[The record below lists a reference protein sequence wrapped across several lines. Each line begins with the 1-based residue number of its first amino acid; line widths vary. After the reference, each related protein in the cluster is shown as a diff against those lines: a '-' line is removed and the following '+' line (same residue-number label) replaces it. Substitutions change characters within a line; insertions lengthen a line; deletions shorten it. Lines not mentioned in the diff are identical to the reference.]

1 MSLIERGLAPLCRVI
16 IGGALIL
23 PVYLGIAH
31 GLLDLEQ
38 NPVLRSAL
46 AGAFLIHMWT
56 RPRAAQ
62 WTATLGMGLL
72 ASATYAWV
80 HQGFGDYPGALP
92 AVCTSFLGLASLLVL
107 AAQSMLGTPVQRPE
121 HRKTLWT
128 AAAFP
133 YLSFVIALALN
144 LTSAQHPRVYDLWLY
159 AFDETLKLRA
169 SFLIG
174 HLIANA
180 PLLQDAAR
188 ITYESLPL
196 VICCLVAIERRSPER
211 FSASPMS
218 LFVTAGLAGVVLYQ
232 FLPAAGP
239 AYVFGN
245 QFPESL
251 PALPGIAIQPILL
264 PRVARNAMPSVHFA
278 CALLVWWNT
287 GAFGRVWRALAVGF
301 VGMIFLATMGFGEHY
316 LVDLVVAVPFALA
329 VQAGCLKPAW
339 DSVAR
344 SRAFWGGAILTA
356 GWMGAL
362 RLGVFQNSFAVS
374 WCAVIATVVFTL
386 WWKLGLDRRL
396 RQQDVEE
403 VPDHQPGEP
412 VVDPSDQIGAVQC
425 HADTRERYRHK
436 LGGCDRKA
444 GSEMQQRA
452 NERAGFRD
460 AELEA
465 HQSGQ
470 KIQNL
475 QV

>member
-1 MSLIERGLAPLCRVI
+1 MSPIERRLALLCYLI

-23 PVYLGIAH
+23 PVYLGTAH
-31 GLLDLEQ
+31 GLLDLGQ

-62 WTATLGMGLL
+62 WTATLGMGFL
-72 ASATYAWV
+72 ASAAYAWV
-80 HQGFGDYPGALP
+80 HRGFGDYAGAVP
-92 AVCTSFLGLASLLVL
+92 AVCASFLGLASLLVL
-107 AAQSMLGTPVQRPE
+107 AAQSLLGPPAQRPE

-174 HLIANA
+174 HLLANA
-180 PLLQDAAR
+180 PLLQQAAR
-188 ITYESLPL
+188 IAYESLPL
-196 VICCLVAIERRSPER
+196 AICCLVAMERRSPER
-211 FSASPMS
+211 FSAGLVR

-239 AYVFGN
+239 AYVFGK
-245 QFPESL
+245 QFPENL

-287 GAFGRVWRALAVGF
+287 GSCGRLWRALAGGLVA
-301 VGMIFLATMGFGEHY
+301 MIFLATMGFGEHY

-329 VQAGCLKPAW
+329 VQAGCLKSER
-339 DSVAR
+339 DSVER
-344 SRAFWGGAILTA
+344 SRATWGSAILTA
-356 GWMGAL
+356 GWIGAL
-362 RLGVFQNSFAVS
+362 RFGFFQNSFAFS
-374 WCAVIATVVFTL
+374 WCAVMATVALTL

-396 RQQDVEE
+396 RQEYVEE
-403 VPDHQPGEP
+403 VPDHQPREP
-412 VVDPSDQIGAVQC
+412 VVDPADQVGAVQA
-425 HADTRERYRHK
+425 HANTRQANRHN
-436 LGGCDRKA
+436 LGDGDRKTRT
-444 GSEMQQRA
+444 EMQQRA

-460 AELEA
+460 TELEA
-465 HQSGQ
+465 DQSGQ